1 MPQDQITLRTQDGEC
16 PVFVASPDSDGSWPG
31 VIFYMD
37 AFGIRPAMKEM
48 ATRLAGE
55 GYVVLLPDLYYRIGA
70 YGPLS
75 PKALF
80 AGDFRAAIAPLAAST
95 DNHRAAEDTKAFL
108 DYLQG
113 RKDVAGDKVGV
124 VGFCMGG
131 GMALTAAG
139 FYPDRIGAAASF
151 HGGRLATDDPKS
163 PHLLVPR
170 IKAHIYVAAA
180 DNDQSYPPDMAVRFE
195 GALAEAGTPHFCETY
210 HGKAHGWMKPDMP
223 VFDAEAADRGWRELV
238 ALYSR
243 TLV

>member
-1 MPQDQITLRTQDGEC
+1 MPQEQITIATKDGEC
-16 PVFVASPDSDGSWPG
+16 PAFVARPDGDGPWPG
-31 VIFYMD
+31 VVFYMD
-37 AFGIRPAMKEM
+37 AFGVRPAMKEM
-48 ATRLAGE
+48 ATRLASE

-75 PKALF
+75 PKELLK
-80 AGDFRAAIAPLAAST
+80 GDFRAVIGPLQIST
-95 DNHRAAEDTKAFL
+95 DNHRAAEDTQAFL
-108 DYLQG
+108 DYLHS
-113 RKDVAGDKVGV
+113 RKDVAGEKFGV

-139 FYPDRIGAAASF
+139 YYPDRIAAAASF

-170 IKAHIYVAAA
+170 IKAHVYVAAA

-195 GALAEAGTPHFCETY
+195 AALSDAGLTHVCETY

-223 VFDAEAADRGWRELV
+223 VFDADAADRGWRELV
-238 ALYSR
+238 ALFAR